1 MSRQRAKGTRAES
14 AVVAYLREVGFDHA
28 ERRALNG
35 AQDKGDIA
43 GIASVCIEVKDHRE
57 LRLAEFVDEAV
68 AEGDNARADVAVA
81 WIKRRGKASP
91 ADWYVAMT
99 GTQFVS
105 LLIDAGYLELRR
117 AAAVTTGETA

>member
-1 MSRQRAKGTRAES
+1 MSRARAKGTRAES
-14 AVVAYLREVGFDHA
+14 AVVSYLRGVGFDHA

-68 AEGDNARADVAVA
+68 AEGDHANADVAVA
-81 WIKRRGKASP
+81 WVKRRGKASP
-91 ADWYVAMT
+91 GDWYVVMT

-105 LLIDAGYLELRR
+105 LLIDAGYLPTARK
-117 AAAVTTGETA
+117 AAGQ